1 MEMIVQL
8 GWVLIFAA
16 VPMTIVYLVFER
28 HPPTRGQAAPA
39 IHDLL
44 NLSVGPMLS
53 VFAPYVRPIG
63 RFDPT
68 PVVAIVCMAVCWG
81 VFGAFVGL
89 F

>member
-1 MEMIVQL
+1 
-8 GWVLIFAA
+8 
-16 VPMTIVYLVFER
+16 
-28 HPPTRGQAAPA
+28 
-39 IHDLL
+39 
-44 NLSVGPMLS
+44 MLS